1 MKPEKVHEKFCPI
14 LANFSRPI
22 KVCGN
27 VQKGDLRGLRYK
39 THIHIQNKKRERKK
53 GFWVITSK
61 SELKF
66 FFSVKSQF
74 EIVGDGP
81 PGVPPGV
88 TVGVNGAVSILML
101 LGIMLVHL

>member
-1 MKPEKVHEKFCPI
+1 MKPERVHEKFCPI
-14 LANFSRPI
+14 LANFSGPI
-22 KVCGN
+22 KVCRN
-27 VQKGDLRGLRYK
+27 IQKGDTRCK
-39 THIHIQNKKRERKK
+39 THIHIQEKREKEE
-53 GFWVITSK
+53 FWVITSK

-74 EIVGDGP
+74 EIAGDGP

>member
-1 MKPEKVHEKFCPI
+1 MK
-14 LANFSRPI
+14 
-22 KVCGN
+22 
-27 VQKGDLRGLRYK
+27 YK
-39 THIHIQNKKRERKK
+39 THIHTQNKKRRGKK
-53 GFWVITSK
+53 DKFWVITSK

-74 EIVGDGP
+74 EIAGDGP